1 MKDWSKNQKNT
12 VWTTFTLEKEKV
24 GKEPLLVALHSS
36 RILLF
41 GGKGYRTKHTDG
53 IFFDVLSYKIL
64 DTSVNFGDE
73 SL

>member
-1 MKDWSKNQKNT
+1 MKDWSKNPKNT

-24 GKEPLLVALHSS
+24 GKETLLVALHSS

-53 IFFDVLSYKIL
+53 ILFDVAE
-64 DTSVNFGDE
+64 TP
-73 SL
+73 